1 MRFMHRDVLLEIYA
15 ALPVKFQD
23 MVLPSRDPHSESSCF
38 RIWSQRAGDSVKL
51 DLSTVLLTEDL

>member
-23 MVLPSRDPHSESSCF
+23 MVYLPATRTANRRAFESG
-38 RIWSQRAGDSVKL
+38 RRGQATPLNLISQRCC
-51 DLSTVLLTEDL
+51 